1 MSERNCTT
9 HFEAC
14 DCKQAA
20 HRAELDA
27 LRAQLRE
34 VEERASTLLLD
45 ANKSEDRLTRQRDAL
60 KVAVKRMYDLA
71 FTAAHLAGCA
81 YCGWKKWLPDL
92 SGSEILAVLRYHVEH
107 DCPNHPMRAAE
118 AALKEAEWRAAE
130 WERASGLNATEM
142 SRYQRQ
148 AIAAETLAERYRE
161 ALVKAEAFLDENDY
175 RLPMSGRE
183 AAALATI
190 RIALQQGKGDK

>member
-1 MSERNCTT
+1 VSKHNCTT
-9 HFEAC
+9 HHEAC

-20 HRAELDA
+20 HKREIDTLRASLAAAKERIKGQDQVIADFWEQHKRDDAFFIMHPEDARLKAITEMREWRTRAE
-27 LRAQLRE
+27 
-34 VEERASTLLLD
+34 S
-45 ANKSEDRLTRQRDAL
+45 
-60 KVAVKRMYDLA
+60 
-71 FTAAHLAGCA
+71 
-81 YCGWKKWLPDL
+81 
-92 SGSEILAVLRYHVEH
+92 
-107 DCPNHPMRAAE
+107 AE

-148 AIAAETLAERYRE
+148 AIAAETLAERYRR

-190 RIALQQGKGDK
+190 RIALQQGKGEGE